1 MIAPFDGALKAFR
14 TPDGKRATEST
25 EGLVHN
31 AVLLPAT
38 RGKIKAI
45 EEKYDRELA
54 QLSQQGGAAA
64 AEEERYAN
72 REACKR
78 EVQRVVVKEGQIY
91 LAALPRAVQDFLR

>member
-14 TPDGKRATEST
+14 TPDRKRATEST

-45 EEKYDRELA
+45 QEKYDRELA
-54 QLSQQGGAAA
+54 QLSPQSGAAE
-64 AEEERYAN
+64 EEERYAN